1 LNKGDLVGKAKKIA
15 SAKPVARKHKNSG
28 VDSKAGIG
36 NGSSVSASSDTVVLD
51 RRALDDRRRSKERR
65 KADAPVVVERRSIER
80 RQKVSRRRQ
89 IDPTTCE
96 RNYSVEEIE
105 FMTALEGYKRTSGR
119 MFPTCSEILEVL
131 RGLGYQ
137 KAAPETP
144 VASSDSA
151 AMFAPSDP
159 VSDSVSDLFASEMS
173 VLESVN

>member
-1 LNKGDLVGKAKKIA
+1 MGKAKKSA
-15 SAKPVARKHKNSG
+15 SAKSVARKHKNSS

-36 NGSSVSASSDTVVLD
+36 DGSSVSVSSDTVLLD
-51 RRALDDRRRSKERR
+51 RRSRDDRRRSKERR
-65 KADAPVVVERRSIER
+65 KADAPVAIERRSIER

-96 RNYSVEEIE
+96 RNYSAEEIE

-137 KAAPETP
+137 KPAAEALIAVADSDTQPASSAPVLDP
-144 VASSDSA
+144 VA
-151 AMFAPSDP
+151 
-159 VSDSVSDLFASEMS
+159 DLFATTSPT
-173 VLESVN
+173 LDGIN